1 MPAIS
6 WYKSWCIHLQPLYDR
21 MMGRLLHLDTEKSA
35 LCTQIL
41 RSSALAYRPLLL
53 EELVTMAQLPQDL
66 LDNDQSLSEY
76 VELFSSFMIL
86 RERTIYFVHQSAKD
100 YFAKG
105 GQKIWVSRLLLVVC
119 QGSIREIALSCGRT
133 YAKTV
138 QVINPRRTSL
148 YMLTRIGTPRIHSG
162 MASHTPTFSTAHFS
176 ASSTR
181 SNSTFTSGDII
192 TFSVTIT
199 NTGELAG
206 SHVP

>member
-1 MPAIS
+1 
-6 WYKSWCIHLQPLYDR
+6 
-21 MMGRLLHLDTEKSA
+21 MGRLLHLDTEKSA

-105 GQKIWVSRLLLVVC
+105 GQKI
-119 QGSIREIALSCGRT
+119 
-133 YAKTV
+133 
-138 QVINPRRTSL
+138 
-148 YMLTRIGTPRIHSG
+148 
-162 MASHTPTFSTAHFS
+162 
-176 ASSTR
+176 
-181 SNSTFTSGDII
+181 
-192 TFSVTIT
+192 
-199 NTGELAG
+199 
-206 SHVP
+206 